1 MVKKRTISKLFLYR
15 HRYVIGYTLLALAFL
30 GTLILLPFITPNGL
44 SEAEMQSAITSHDA
58 SISSISAGEVVD
70 LPYHFLQKISIHF
83 LGLTP
88 YALKLPSI
96 IIGFFLGLLLV
107 LLLNRWFKNNVA
119 IIASI
124 LTVLSSSFLYL
135 AGSGTPLI
143 MTVFWPTL
151 LLWLGSKIQGV
162 DRPSPLY
169 CFIFA
174 FVLLL
179 SIFTPYMLYLAIF
192 ILVYVLIHPHLRF
205 TVKSLPK
212 IPLILVAIIVL
223 GGCTLLGII
232 LTKHYLAL
240 KDLLFMEDF
249 SLDHFTANLSAAFT
263 PFFSW
268 SGVVESTFL
277 APLVGLASLALAI
290 TGLISTAKGFFAS
303 RNSIASY
310 LIVFTVL
317 ISGFN
322 PDCAV
327 LLILPLAILIAHGIR
342 YILEKWYGLFP
353 ANPYARVFALFPISI
368 FLGIMIISDIGHFV
382 FGYRYNPAVADN
394 FINDL
399 TLISRHLTEDTT
411 LLIPAGTLE
420 YDFYSI
426 LEQHHG
432 PRVRSSLSD
441 VLDGTDIASLGK
453 WTESPN
459 LTIRRII
466 TSSKSSNSDR
476 IYLYAK

>member
-1 MVKKRTISKLFLYR
+1 MKKRTISKLFLYR
-15 HRYVIGYTLLALAFL
+15 HRYIIGYSLLALAFL
-30 GTLILLPFITPNGL
+30 ATLILLPLITPNGL
-44 SEAEMQSAITSHDA
+44 SEAEMQSAITSNST
-58 SISSISAGEVVD
+58 SINNISAGEVVD
-70 LPYHFLQKISIHF
+70 LPYHLLQKVSIHF

-96 IIGFFLGLLLV
+96 IIGFFLGLILV

-143 MTVFWPTL
+143 MVVFWPTL

-174 FVLLL
+174 FALLL
-179 SIFTPYMLYLAIF
+179 SIFTPYMLYLAVF

-205 TVKSLPK
+205 TVKTLPK
-212 IPLILVAIIVL
+212 IPLILVAIIIL

-232 LTKHYLAL
+232 LIKHTPAL
-240 KDLLFMEDF
+240 KELLFMGNF
-249 SLDHFTANLSAAFT
+249 SLDNFFANLSTAFT

-303 RNSIASY
+303 RNSIATY
-310 LIVFTVL
+310 LIIFTVL
-317 ISGFN
+317 ISGFDPN
-322 PDCAV
+322 CAV

-353 ANPYARVFALFPISI
+353 SNPYARIFALFPISI
-368 FLGIMIISDIGHFV
+368 FLGIMITSDIAHFV

-394 FINDL
+394 FTNDL
-399 TLISRHLTEDTT
+399 SLISEHLTEDTT

-426 LEQHHG
+426 LEKHHG
-432 PRVRSSLSD
+432 PKVASSLNNTP
-441 VLDGTDIASLGK
+441 DGTDLASLGK
-453 WTESPN
+453 WTENPN
-459 LTIRRII
+459 LSVRRII

>member
-1 MVKKRTISKLFLYR
+1 MKKRTISKLFLYR

-174 FVLLL
+174 FALLL

-232 LTKHYLAL
+232 LAKHHLAL